1 MRRVIATMAAV
12 TSVLVM
18 AACGSSGGGSGKA
31 TLNWFIFNEPSG
43 GVQAA
48 AKKCSAASGGRY
60 AIKFQYLPS
69 QADSQREQLVRR
81 LGAKDSTL
89 DLLGLDVVWTGEFAN
104 AGWIKEVPADQ
115 QAALTQ
121 GDFESVLN
129 SARFES
135 KLYAVPIWSNT
146 ELLWYRKDRV
156 PRVPKTW
163 DEMLQMAEKIG
174 PAKGQIQV
182 QANKY
187 EGLVVW
193 ANAMIASAGTSIL
206 SGPDKTALDEKKTEL
221 ALSKMGAL
229 ATSPVHAP
237 NIDTSNEDSA
247 RLGFE
252 SGTSSFMINY
262 PFVYPSAKSN
272 APAVFKQMAAAKYPQ
287 VDPNV
292 PSKPPLGG
300 INVAV
305 SSYSKHQAQAFE
317 AIKCLVQPEN
327 QLTIAKAG
335 GLPPVRADV
344 YARKEINDVYPGFA
358 DLIKSSIQDAGPRPS
373 ESPAYQDLS
382 LAIQN
387 AIHPVT
393 GIDPKNPKSTYD
405 DLKSQVQ
412 DAIDRKGLL

>member
-1 MRRVIATMAAV
+1 MRRVIGTVAAV

-18 AACGSSGGGSGKA
+18 AACGSSGGGSGTA

-60 AIKFQYLPS
+60 DIKFQYLPS
-69 QADSQREQLVRR
+69 QADAQREQLVRR
-81 LGAKDSTL
+81 LGAKDDTM

-129 SARFES
+129 SARFEK

-156 PRVPKTW
+156 PQAPKTW

-206 SGPDKTALDEKKTEL
+206 SGPDKIALDQKKTEL

-317 AIKCLVQPEN
+317 AIKCLVQPDN

-344 YARKEINDVYPGFA
+344 YDRKEINDVYPGFA
-358 DLIKSSIQDAGPRPS
+358 DLIKSSIQDAGARPS